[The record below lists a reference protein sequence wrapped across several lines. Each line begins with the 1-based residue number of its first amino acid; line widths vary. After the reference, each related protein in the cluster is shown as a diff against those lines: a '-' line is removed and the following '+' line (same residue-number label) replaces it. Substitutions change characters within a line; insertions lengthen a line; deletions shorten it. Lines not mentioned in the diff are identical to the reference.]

1 MYILIPF
8 SYSIEKIRYYQYSIN
23 VKIYCQNENELYLI
37 NVKIYSLYSDN
48 TEEDKFICH
57 PNYKLILFLLDTNVH
72 LTKKDIIFS
81 CRKYETWN
89 INDYYMIL
97 KISNKSP
104 TLSHS
109 LPLLLFKLKHETRR

>member
-81 CRKYETWN
+81 CRKYET
-89 INDYYMIL
+89 
-97 KISNKSP
+97 
-104 TLSHS
+104 
-109 LPLLLFKLKHETRR
+109 